1 MNPYPRLFSSLQ
13 VGSLTLPN
21 RIVMPPMGTR
31 LATSSGGVTREQRE
45 YYRVRAAGGVGLIIT
60 ESCYISLE
68 RPTGHFGIHSNDFL
82 PGLNLLAETIQEEN
96 CLAVAQL
103 NHRGI
108 LHGKSVND
116 LTQGEIKKFFKDFGG
131 GAARAKAAGF
141 NGIEIHGGNVYLI
154 HQFLSP
160 RVNKRQDEYG
170 GDLEGRLRCPLR
182 ILEECRSQLGD
193 DYPVFFRLNGN
204 EFIEGGWD
212 LAHAQVLAREL
223 EKRKVNAIHVT
234 AGGFETRYWHTQPM
248 ALPRGCLIPIVAG
261 IKKVV
266 NVPVIAVGRI
276 NNPELAEEILQKD
289 HADLIAIGRGLI
301 ADPDFPR
308 KAFQGRAAEI
318 NQCVACNYCRSRV
331 AWKNYPVRCAVNPLA
346 GREGELQLQKSERKK
361 KIWVVGGGP
370 AGLTAAR
377 ILGEK
382 GHEVSLFEARKT
394 GGKLNL
400 AILPPC
406 KEEYKTLL
414 NSLHGSLEKSGVRIF
429 QKEMKGRDIQQSKP
443 DVVIVA
449 TGARPREMSFG
460 SSTPQISADQI
471 LEEGPGSEN
480 SYVVVG
486 GGRVGCETAEF
497 LAEKGKTVTL
507 VEILPE
513 IAAEY
518 EPNTRALLLQR
529 LAKNNVKLLAKTRI
543 LNVSNGSVQTR
554 NLDTGEES
562 TVPAQVLV
570 IAVGA
575 EPNRDLYNSIQSLPC
590 EVHLIGDAKKARGI
604 PEAIFE
610 ATKIAYQI

>member
-1 MNPYPRLFSSLQ
+1 MNPYPRLFSTLQ

-31 LATSSGGVTREQRE
+31 LATSSGDVTREQRE

-60 ESCYISLE
+60 ESCYISEE
-68 RPTGHFGIHSNDFL
+68 RGIGHPAIHSDYYL

-96 CLAVAQL
+96 CLAVLQL

-108 LHGKSVND
+108 LLGKNVND
-116 LTQGEIKKFFKDFGG
+116 LTKKEINTFFKDFGA
-131 GAARAKAAGF
+131 GAARAKTAGF

-160 RVNKRQDEYG
+160 RENKRKDEFG
-170 GDLEGRLRCPLR
+170 RNLEGRMRFPLTV
-182 ILEECRSQLGD
+182 LEECRNRVGD
-193 DYPVFFRLNGN
+193 DFPIFFRLNGN

-212 LAHAQVLAREL
+212 LPQAQALAREL

-248 ALPRGCLIPIVAG
+248 ALPRGCLIPICAE

-266 NVPVIAVGRI
+266 KVPVIAVGRI
-276 NNPELAEEILQKD
+276 NNPELAEEILQKGQ
-289 HADLIAIGRGLI
+289 ADLIAVGRGLI
-301 ADPDFPR
+301 ADPEFPR
-308 KAFQGRAAEI
+308 KAREGRAAEI
-318 NQCVACNYCRSRV
+318 NQCVACNYCRARV
-331 AWKNYPVRCAVNPLA
+331 AWKNYPVRCAVNPVA
-346 GREGELQLQKSERKK
+346 GREGELKNQKGASTKK
-361 KIWVVGGGP
+361 VWVVGGGP

-382 GHEVSLFEARKT
+382 GHEVSLFEAGKT

-400 AILPPC
+400 VILPPC
-406 KEEYKTLL
+406 KEEYRNLL
-414 NSLHGSLEKSGVRIF
+414 NSLHESLEKSGVRISK
-429 QKEMKGRDIQQSKP
+429 KEVTGKDVQEGKP

-449 TGARPREMSFG
+449 TGAKPREMNFG
-460 SSTPQISADQI
+460 SSIFQISADQL
-471 LEEGPGSEN
+471 LEEGPGDQQA
-480 SYVVVG
+480 YVVIG
-486 GGRVGCETAEF
+486 GGQVGSETAEF
-497 LAEKGKTVTL
+497 LAERGKTVTI

-513 IAAEY
+513 IGAEY
-518 EPNTRALLLQR
+518 EPNTRAMLLQR
-529 LAKNNVKLLAKTRI
+529 LAKSNVKLLTRTQI
-543 LNVSNGSVQTR
+543 CNVSSGFVQTR

-570 IAVGA
+570 LAVGA
-575 EPNRDLYNSIQSLPC
+575 DPNRELYDSIQSLPC
-590 EVHLIGDAKKARGI
+590 EMHLIGDARKPRGI

-610 ATKIAYQI
+610 GTKVAYNV